1 MHFFFFFFSSFFR
14 CERASPTYPLRE
26 VDRWKKLRDQIAVL
40 EQGLVSD
47 RELGDTRIRKRSFV
61 SIFTRTIDFGIDL
74 DRFVIL
80 LTILKRPPIEPSAK
94 ICGYVQ
100 WHISKDGFK
109 LLIAI
114 TYDHWRQEMR

>member
-1 MHFFFFFFSSFFR
+1 M
-14 CERASPTYPLRE
+14 
-26 VDRWKKLRDQIAVL
+26 DRWKKLSDQIAAL
-40 EQGLVSD
+40 EQELVSD

-61 SIFTRTIDFGIDL
+61 SIFTRTIDLYFGIDL

-100 WHISKDGFK
+100 WHISEDGFK
-109 LLIAI
+109 LLIG
-114 TYDHWRQEMR
+114 

>member
-1 MHFFFFFFSSFFR
+1 MCISFSSFFSSFFFR

-26 VDRWKKLRDQIAVL
+26 VDRWKKLRDQIAAL
-40 EQGLVSD
+40 EQELVS
-47 RELGDTRIRKRSFV
+47 
-61 SIFTRTIDFGIDL
+61 TRTKDLYFGIDL

-100 WHISKDGFK
+100 WHISEDGFK
-109 LLIAI
+109 LLIG
-114 TYDHWRQEMR
+114 

>member
-1 MHFFFFFFSSFFR
+1 M
-14 CERASPTYPLRE
+14 
-26 VDRWKKLRDQIAVL
+26 DRWKKLRDQIAAL
-40 EQGLVSD
+40 EQELVSD

-61 SIFTRTIDFGIDL
+61 SIFTRTIDLYFGIDL

-100 WHISKDGFK
+100 WHISKDRFK
-109 LLIAI
+109 LLLVPNGGGPPVVARSLAPTHAI
-114 TYDHWRQEMR
+114 GVVRYDGKE